1 MDKRNKLIKDIVL
14 TSILTAIL
22 FVQEQILS
30 FLPNIQLTI
39 LLIVVFSKTL
49 GLKKTIIIVTIH
61 TILDSIF
68 FGSFSLVYFIPM
80 LLGWLT
86 IPILLTTVFKKV
98 ESPLI
103 LSIIAGGC
111 ACLYT
116 LYFAIINSLI
126 MNTNI
131 ITYLI
136 ADIPFTLLLIV
147 SSVIS
152 VIWLY
157 QPLNQ
162 LIKKYLKEN

>member
-1 MDKRNKLIKDIVL
+1 MDKRTRLIKNIVL
-14 TSILTAIL
+14 ISILTAIL

-39 LLIVVFSKTL
+39 LLIIVFSKTL
-49 GLKKTIIIVTIH
+49 GFKKTTIIVTIH

-68 FGSFSLVYFIPM
+68 FGSFSLVYFVPM

-86 IPILLTTVFKKV
+86 IPLLLTTIFKKV

-103 LSIIAGGC
+103 LSIISGGC

-116 LYFAIINSLI
+116 LYFAIANSLI